1 MARGDS
7 FWSFTTRA
15 GDLASP
21 GRGEPG
27 RLAPTLRGRQFHH
40 QPYIFFFL
48 KKLNQDFLDFF
59 LGLGQVGSDV
69 NQRAHWL
76 LLTTFSFSY
85 NYAQLSHKPVI
96 LLKTF
101 FYDKS
106 PFFNIWGRRQ
116 LRLLQGK
123 YWFSTSRTYL
133 ETKIDKK
140 SSHVFS
146 LGPKRLPGIFFNPP
160 IYSIT

>member
-1 MARGDS
+1 MTHFSHLPQGQEILPALAAGNQVGWPRPWGVG
-7 FWSFTTRA
+7 SFTINH
-15 GDLASP
+15 
-21 GRGEPG
+21 
-27 RLAPTLRGRQFHH
+27 TLFKK
-40 QPYIFFFL
+40 
-48 KKLNQDFLDFF
+48 KKLNQDLLDFF